1 MTFLQ
6 TVNIIKDISLAQP
19 NVHTFKRDFLDLN
32 NSEDIEYSAVV
43 LQDRDSVIDRLNEQD
58 WMTYTF
64 HLGYVDRLTD
74 DQSNRDHI
82 ISTGITVLTSVINSI
97 RNTFGSELDVLTED
111 RIVTFDQRFTAQ
123 CAGVYLVLGIRLPL
137 SDCIDE
143 AQTDLYDTFEAK
155 ITENGQY
162 HFVPDGKPVD
172 EIDITVDVSDGRKP
186 EESLEENIYSNGVY
200 NYTPSEGSVFDSVTV
215 NVSVPQS
222 GKLETTFSVTPST
235 QDQTILPEPGYV
247 FSSGVVS
254 AVSADIDSNI
264 TSGNIRNGVEILGVT
279 GTMNPQKTEVS
290 LSERITSNGSY
301 TYSPEEGEVFDSV
314 AINVSVPSDR
324 KMETTFSVTPST
336 QSQTITP
343 DPGYVFSS
351 GVVSAVTSS
360 IDRNIAPWNIREGV
374 TILGV
379 TGTVYPQSHT
389 TTFSV
394 TPSKTEQTIT
404 PPLDYLF
411 SSGTVAAVTSSI
423 DSNIIPEN
431 IRQGVTILGVRGT
444 LLTPQHITSGTF
456 NITENGNYQY
466 KAYGVYW
473 DEADINVNVTSI
485 VPKPANDEI
494 YYVSYNGYTITP
506 SDSSDFGATIVSNTV
521 HRSGN
526 YCVLKFDGNVTRTG
540 YNSFRGSIRLKE
552 IYLPDSVT
560 VISQSSFQESGLQ
573 RCVMQDTITEIRGS
587 AFDGCFALI
596 SPFRISKGCTSI
608 GGSALRNCQALVTV
622 TIPSSVTS
630 INVRAFYGSSNIRDV
645 IVQATTPPTLI
656 QSSGNYTQFDGCTN
670 LQRIR
675 VPSGSVMAYKLA
687 EGWGNWA
694 GIIIADYE

>member
-6 TVNIIKDISLAQP
+6 VVNLIKTVSLSQA
-19 NVHTFKRDFLDLN
+19 NVHTFRRDFLELN
-32 NSEDIEYSAVV
+32 REDTEYSAVV
-43 LQDRDSVIDRLNEQD
+43 LQDRDSVIDRLNEQS
-58 WMTYTF
+58 WITYTF
-64 HLGYVDRLTD
+64 HFGYVDRLTD
-74 DQSNRDHI
+74 DGGNRDAV
-82 ISTGITVLTSVINSI
+82 ISTGIIILGSIINSI
-97 RNTFGSELDVLTED
+97 RNSFGSELDVIVED
-111 RIVTFDQRFTAQ
+111 RIISFDQRFLAQ
-123 CAGVYLVLGIRLPL
+123 CAGVYLVLNVMVPI
-137 SDCIDE
+137 SDCEDP

-162 HFVPDGKPVD
+162 HFVPSGKPVD
-172 EIDITVDVSDGRKP
+172 EIYITINVPSSGKTEVSLSERITSNGSYTYSPEEGETFGSVDV
-186 EESLEENIYSNGVY
+186 
-200 NYTPSEGSVFDSVTV
+200 T
-215 NVSVPQS
+215 VSVPQS

-235 QDQTILPEPGYV
+235 QEQTITPEPGYV

-279 GTMNPQKTEVS
+279 GTVE
-290 LSERITSNGSY
+290 ERK
-301 TYSPEEGEVFDSV
+301 P
-314 AINVSVPSDR
+314 
-324 KMETTFSVTPST
+324 ETTFSVRPST
-336 QSQTITP
+336 TSQTITP

-379 TGTVYPQSHT
+379 TGTFFPEYPT
-389 TTFSV
+389 TTFNV
-394 TPSKTEQTIT
+394 TPSTTAQTIT

-423 DSNIIPEN
+423 DGNIIPEN

-444 LLTPQHITSGTF
+444 LLTPDHITSGTF

-473 DEADINVNVTSI
+473 NEADINVNVTSI

-494 YYVSYNGYTITP
+494 YYVSYDGRTITP
-506 SDSSDFGATIVSNTV
+506 NNSSDFGANIVSNTV

-526 YCVLKFDGNVTRTG
+526 YCVLKFDGDVTRTG
-540 YNSFRGSIRLKE
+540 FQSFSNKVGLKE

-560 VISQSSFQESGLQ
+560 EISGSSFMNTGLQ
-573 RCVMQDTITEIRGS
+573 KCVMQDTVTTIWGL
-587 AFDGCFALI
+587 AFDRCFALV
-596 SPFRISKGCTSI
+596 SPFRISKGCTRICPRNSLV
-608 GGSALRNCQALVTV
+608 GAGLSNCTALITI
-622 TIPSSVTS
+622 TIPSTVTE
-630 INVRAFYGSSNIRDV
+630 IGPGTFRKCTNLRDV
-645 IVQATTPPTLI
+645 IVKATTPPVLI
-656 QSSGNYTQFDGCTN
+656 ESASDSYSQFEDCVS

-675 VPSGSVMAYKLA
+675 VPSGSVDTYKSA
-687 EGWGNWA
+687 AGWSEWA
-694 GIIIADYE
+694 SIIIADYE